1 MKTHLEEHEFTAAV
15 AGFDLE
21 PEAAEHLGSCLSC
34 RQQVSSMQDA
44 IEARRLEFEADQP
57 DWERQH
63 QEIMMRVPAEAAV
76 RPARQSVWKRPL
88 LAVAAVLVAA
98 VGLKVMWAP
107 APPVG
112 RFCGSPSW
120 PG

>member
-1 MKTHLEEHEFTAAV
+1 
-15 AGFDLE
+15 
-21 PEAAEHLGSCLSC
+21 
-34 RQQVSSMQDA
+34 MQDA

-57 DWERQH
+57 DWERQP

-107 APPVG
+107 APPVDSG
-112 RFCGSPSW
+112 VVPELPVEQILAEVDAVLADDTI
-120 PG
+120 PGFELIDPGLDEEFYENGAS